1 VPPWPDVPGA
11 PGGPGGFGAPTAPT
25 GPGAPT
31 GPTAPSGPG
40 ALGTPGTGRRRR
52 GDSPDDTGG
61 FAVVRPRDG
70 SGRPTPH
77 PEHRE
82 HSAWGGSGGWAGQV
96 LGRPGRMPAGPG
108 PSLDPVE
115 EWAEDWAPYDAA
127 TLMRSVRNGTT
138 GSLPVAGG
146 TGAGLP
152 GLPPTRITTP
162 GGRIPRPRQEFLDA
176 FDAPAAPHPA
186 HPAGTAHA
194 EDRHPADPRPAP
206 PHAADPAADLAAD
219 PAGGGPSAADR
230 PGRGKTAASG
240 GKGRTLS
247 GVAAAAVVTVLAVVV
262 AGQAAQDRHQPA
274 KDTGAGADD
283 NAPRADDGASR
294 SQERTADPLP
304 SATATATAAA
314 TSPVTAADYTRLMAQ
329 RFPLPADLSLSGAFT
344 TVPGHQAAPGRGKV
358 MRFRVDVEK
367 GLPLDAR
374 LFSDAVFATLN
385 DPRSWGHGGT
395 MTFERVSSGPADIV
409 ITLAS
414 PGTTAKWCAK
424 SGLDTTVDNVSCDA
438 ASTPRT
444 MINAYRWAQGAATYG
459 PDRMHAYRQ
468 MLINHEV
475 GHRLGHDHVGC
486 PRQGAPAPV
495 MMQQTKFLSLDGGP
509 TCKPNPWPFP

>member
-1 VPPWPDVPGA
+1 
-11 PGGPGGFGAPTAPT
+11 
-25 GPGAPT
+25 
-31 GPTAPSGPG
+31 
-40 ALGTPGTGRRRR
+40 
-52 GDSPDDTGG
+52 
-61 FAVVRPRDG
+61 
-70 SGRPTPH
+70 
-77 PEHRE
+77 
-82 HSAWGGSGGWAGQV
+82 
-96 LGRPGRMPAGPG
+96 MPAGPG

-138 GSLPVAGG
+138 GSLPGAG

-176 FDAPAAPHPA
+176 FDAPPAPHPA
-186 HPAGTAHA
+186 RPAGTHPAGTHPDGTAHPA
-194 EDRHPADPRPAP
+194 DRHPAGPRPAQP
-206 PHAADPAADLAAD
+206 YDPDPAA
-219 PAGGGPSAADR
+219 GGPPGAAGR
-230 PGRGKTAASG
+230 PGRGKAAASG

-262 AGQAAQDRHQPA
+262 AGQAAQDRHHHA
-274 KDTGAGADD
+274 KDPGTGADD

-294 SQERTADPLP
+294 SQNRTADPLP
-304 SATATATAAA
+304 TVTATAAP

-329 RFPLPADLSLSGAFT
+329 RFPLAADLSLSGAFT

-414 PGTTAKWCAK
+414 PGTTATWCAK
-424 SGLDTTVDNVSCDA
+424 SGLDTTVDNVSCDS